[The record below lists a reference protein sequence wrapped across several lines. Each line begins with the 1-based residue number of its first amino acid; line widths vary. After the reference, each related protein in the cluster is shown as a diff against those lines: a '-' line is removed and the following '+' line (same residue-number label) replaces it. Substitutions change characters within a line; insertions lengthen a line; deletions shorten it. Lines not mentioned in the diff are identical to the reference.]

1 LEQLKSALISDHYH
15 LHGWRASERTTEW
28 IYLLRDTGL
37 DRAISAA
44 GGMRSLARTLGVS
57 QPAISGWKRV
67 PADRVLSV
75 ESVTGVPRADLRP
88 DLYPVEQNLA
98 AASVAQVVDE
108 IDLARA
114 AIYNMLGALLW
125 RAPTADVL
133 AQLGDLRGDASPF
146 GMAQVA
152 LAEAAKETTG
162 DAVASEFFALFIGV
176 GRGELLPYASYYLT
190 GFLHEK
196 PLAAVRADM
205 EKLGLARTD
214 RVMEPED
221 HCAILFDVMA
231 NLLRGNFTA
240 EGMTADAFFMRHI
253 QPWAGRLFADL
264 EIAGASYF
272 YKSVGRAGGVFLDIE
287 TEAMRL
293 SS

>member
-1 LEQLKSALISDHYH
+1 M
-15 LHGWRASERTTEW
+15 
-28 IYLLRDTGL
+28 RDAGL
-37 DRAISAA
+37 DRAITAA

-57 QPAISGWKRV
+57 QPAISGWKRI

-75 ESVTGVPRADLRP
+75 ETATGVPRTDLRP
-88 DLYPVEQNLA
+88 DLYPVEPILI
-98 AASVAQVVDE
+98 SSPVTSEIDE

-133 AQLGDLRGDASPF
+133 VQLSGLRGDASPF

-152 LAEAAKETTG
+152 LAEAATETTS

-196 PLAAVRADM
+196 PLAAVRGDM
-205 EKLGLARTD
+205 EKLGLARTN

-221 HCAILFDVMA
+221 HVAILFDVMA
-231 NLLRGNFTA
+231 NLLRGDFSA
-240 EGMTADAFFMRHI
+240 EGLDADTFFARHI

-264 EIAGASYF
+264 EVAGASQF

-287 TEAMRL
+287 AEAMRL

>member
-1 LEQLKSALISDHYH
+1 MMDR
-15 LHGWRASERTTEW
+15 RA
-28 IYLLRDTGL
+28 LRDTGL
-37 DRAISAA
+37 ERAISAV
-44 GGMRSLARTLGVS
+44 GGVRALARTLGVS

-75 ESVTGVPRADLRP
+75 ESATGVPRTDLRP
-88 DLYPVEQNLA
+88 DLYPDAPIMLRA
-98 AASVAQVVDE
+98 AATHEIDE

-125 RAPTADVL
+125 RAPTAEVL
-133 AQLGDLRGDASPF
+133 AQLSALRGDSSPF

-152 LAEAAKETTG
+152 LAEAASEAT
-162 DAVASEFFALFIGV
+162 AESVSVEFFSLFIGV

-196 PLAAVRADM
+196 PLAAVRDDM
-205 EKLGLARTD
+205 EKLGLARTQ

-221 HCAILFDVMA
+221 HMAILFDVMA

-240 EGMTADAFFMRHI
+240 EGLDADLFFARHI
-253 QPWAGRLFADL
+253 QPWAGRFFADL
-264 EIAGASYF
+264 EIAGAAQF